1 MNLFKNRH
9 KHSIRIYF
17 ALTNDQVGVLLSNF
31 ASYQSIFSQMQTLQN
46 SLQQVMAQIK
56 NILSNQQCQTPH
68 D

>member
-1 MNLFKNRH
+1 MECPVQF
-9 KHSIRIYF
+9 
-17 ALTNDQVGVLLSNF
+17 
-31 ASYQSIFSQMQTLQN
+31 QSILGQIQTLQN